1 MISRLKSYLGHLLLL
16 MSAVPFFIVSCQ
28 QDATENRVIMSS
40 PEVGPEAGAQFI
52 SIESSVDWT
61 VQIGEDAAGW
71 CTVTPSSGAGSRNN
85 IILSYQENT
94 GDDERRA
101 VIIVSFGRGN
111 AVMTELRQRG
121 ASDPDPDP
129 EDPGNPGD
137 KPDGL
142 VSDPVYEWMELPAV
156 KEEAGYAYV
165 FHRSTIGGEEVR
177 NYSMYYDAEN
187 RIALWV
193 AYPICKMYVGSGR
206 TDAWNY
212 DPKIPAEYQPQL
224 FKGWPEK
231 GYDRGHQLPSGSRN
245 SSEDLNRQT
254 FYFTNMTAQVSSF
267 NQGLWAKVEEKVRGY
282 SSSCDTLYVVTGPIL
297 TTQEEP
303 EMRYTADNAGAKVA
317 VPKGYFKV
325 LLKRNIKDGT
335 YYSIAYL
342 YDNVKYDRSS
352 PAREDLRKVSEIED
366 ITGITFFQNLPDN
379 IENDVKN
386 QLDPVRWGF

>member
-1 MISRLKSYLGHLLLL
+1 MTARLRPYWRCVFLLI
-16 MSAVPFFIVSCQ
+16 SAVPFFIVSCQ
-28 QDATENRVIMSS
+28 QDAMENKVILSS
-40 PEVGPEAGAQFI
+40 QEVGPEAGAQFI

-61 VQIGEDAAGW
+61 VQIGEDGAGW
-71 CTVTPSSGAGSRNN
+71 CTVTPSSGTGSRNN
-85 IILSYQENT
+85 VILSYLENT
-94 GDDERRA
+94 GTDERRA
-101 VIIVSFGRGN
+101 VIVVSFGSGN

-121 ASDPDPDP
+121 TSDSDLEDP
-129 EDPGNPGD
+129 EDPGE

-142 VSDPVYEWMELPAV
+142 LSDPVYEWMELPAV
-156 KEEAGYAYV
+156 KEQEGYAYV
-165 FHRSTIGGEEVR
+165 FHHATVGGEAVR

-193 AYPICKMYVGSGR
+193 AYPVCRAYIGSGR

-245 SSEDLNRQT
+245 SSEDLNSQT

-267 NQGLWAKVEEKVRGY
+267 NQGLWARVEDKVRGY
-282 SSSCDTLYVVTGPIL
+282 SSTCDTLYVVTGPVL
-297 TTQEEP
+297 ATQEDP
-303 EMRYTADNAGAKVA
+303 EIRYTADNAGAKVA
-317 VPKGYFKV
+317 VPKAYFKV
-325 LLKRNIKDGT
+325 LLKRNLKDGT

-342 YDNVKYDRSS
+342 YDNMKYDRSA
-352 PAREDLRKVSEIED
+352 PVKEDLKKVSEIERM
-366 ITGITFFQNLPDN
+366 TGITFFPNLPDN